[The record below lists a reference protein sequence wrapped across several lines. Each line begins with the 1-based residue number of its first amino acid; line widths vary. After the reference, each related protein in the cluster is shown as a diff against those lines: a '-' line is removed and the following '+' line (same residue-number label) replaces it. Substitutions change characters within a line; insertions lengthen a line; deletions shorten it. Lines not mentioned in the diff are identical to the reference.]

1 MKIQVYLITVFS
13 ILASCTK
20 IDTTRLGGELIP
32 VVDNINTFDT
42 ILEVQSFNYIPEDST
57 RYFVNDP
64 HPAGGNAI
72 DPLFGSSKATLFF
85 EMKPSVFP
93 FNFGPADSIVGFDS
107 AVLVLSFRGYYGDS
121 AAPVNYKLYEVN
133 RKMQHDTLVRP
144 NYTLN
149 PDLAPNTNKFWGEKS
164 IAPNRYRDTLVIK
177 RGDSVYAKVK
187 NQLRIP
193 LNSILASRLF
203 YQFRD
208 TTNGAFKSDSLF
220 KEYLPGFALQAD
232 PAAASLQYFGLQDAS
247 SQVTFYYRTKS
258 FGKIDTTSKGFGF
271 TPTSGHAVKFER
283 NRAGAEIN
291 NFLNA
296 DPQKG
301 ASQIY
306 VQTAPYTKVS
316 VKIPGLKTLTNRIIH
331 RAELRVVELTPNNGP
346 QSQLTA
352 PPILYLDV
360 EEKDNNF
367 KGVPYDLTPLTNY
380 FCFPNNVIEF
390 FYFGGPTKTE
400 KINGESLNVYR
411 FNIARHV
418 QGIITR
424 KEQVFNFRLSAP
436 YYMVYSNCYNSNYT
450 VPPNYFFLKNTNG
463 SIPNIPG
470 NGRVR
475 LAGGSYPDVN
485 KRMQLRIIYSKL

>member
-1 MKIQVYLITVFS
+1 MKIQVYLIATLS

-42 ILEVQSFNYIPEDST
+42 ILEVQSFNYIPPDST
-57 RYFVNDP
+57 RYFLTDP
-64 HPAGGNAI
+64 HPAGGNAV

-85 EMKPSVFP
+85 EMKPSAFP
-93 FNFGPADSIVGFDS
+93 FNFGPSDSIVGFDS
-107 AVLVLSFRGYYGDS
+107 AVMVLSFRGYYGDS
-121 AAPVNYKLYEVN
+121 AAPVNFKLYEVD
-133 RKMQHDTLVRP
+133 RKMQYDTLVRP

-149 PDLAPNTNKFWGEKS
+149 PDLAPNTSKFWGEKS
-164 IAPNRYRDTLVIK
+164 IAPNRYRDTIQIK
-177 RGDSVYAKVK
+177 RGDSVYAKVT

-193 LNSILASRLF
+193 LNSLLASRLF

-220 KEYLPGFALQAD
+220 KEYLPGFALVAD
-232 PAAASLQYFGLQDAS
+232 QAAASLQYFGLRDAT
-247 SQVTFYYRTKS
+247 SQLTFYYRTKIV
-258 FGKIDTTSKGFGF
+258 GKIDTTAKGLGF
-271 TPTSGHAVKFER
+271 TSTSGHAVKFER

-296 DPQKG
+296 DPTAG

-331 RAELRVVELTPNNGP
+331 RAELRVVELTPNTGP

-367 KGVPYDLTPLTNY
+367 KGVPFDLTPLTNY
-380 FCFPNNVIEF
+380 FCFPNNQVEF

-400 KINGESLNVYR
+400 KVNGETLNVYR

-418 QGIITR
+418 QGIVSR
-424 KEQVFNFRLSAP
+424 KEPVFNFRLSAP
-436 YYMVYSNCYNSNYT
+436 YYMVYNNCINSNYT

-463 SIPNIPG
+463 SVPNIPG
-470 NGRVR
+470 NGRIR